1 MQVKRPE
8 PCFAVAWMWCIMCRM
23 ERDWARLGSAMAGA
37 RRSKGLSQVEVAEAI
52 GVTRT
57 PIQAIER
64 GETFARVTGTMRS
77 YARHLGWADGSIEAV
92 LAGGDPT
99 PEAQALRPEQTE
111 PTVNAPTLTPQ
122 LPLRIVQELSAE
134 SGPVLDT
141 TVLDL
146 PGATP
151 GSRMI
156 VVIKGAPD
164 ASPEQ
169 IRADLLA
176 WDLEQRRLRGL
187 TSDQDTTSG
196 AQGA

>member
-1 MQVKRPE
+1 M
-8 PCFAVAWMWCIMCRM
+8 AA
-23 ERDWARLGSAMAGA
+23 ARNDLD
-37 RRSKGLSQVEVAEAI
+37 LSQVAVAKAI
-52 GVTRT
+52 GASRQ

-64 GETFARVTGTMRS
+64 GQEFARITGTMRS
-77 YARHLGWADGSIEAV
+77 YARLLGWVDGSIEAV

-99 PEAQALRPEQTE
+99 LTKPESEPQTIHPERVE
-111 PTVNAPTLTPQ
+111 SAARVGAPTLTQQ

-134 SGPVLDT
+134 TGPVLDT

-146 PGATP
+146 PGASP

-169 IRADLLA
+169 IREDLLA
-176 WDLEQRRLRGL
+176 WSKEQRRLRGL
-187 TSDQDTTSG
+187 DGGKGEAPGTRDS
-196 AQGA
+196 